1 MSKIYSH
8 GHNGFFD
15 KILIKKRKEMKEVII
30 QHLNNEKFSEALDI
44 GTTNDLENESSNY
57 LIKNLPNITLYR
69 SISNQKIENKFFSK
83 SLNKSILSEFSAI
96 EIQDFKS
103 ELVISNATIEHVGK
117 FENQIKMV
125 ENIIKLSK
133 KFFIIN
139 TPNRYHPLEFHTK
152 LPLIH
157 WLPKKIHRKLLS
169 LTGFTYSAKEE
180 NLNLLSKNELRI
192 LLNRF
197 DFIKYTILD
206 IKFFGFISN
215 YIVIG
220 KKIN

>member
-1 MSKIYSH
+1 MSQIYSH

-169 LTGFTYSAKEE
+169 LTGFTYCAKEE

-197 DFIKYTILD
+197 DFIEYTILN

>member
-1 MSKIYSH
+1 MSQIYSH

-192 LLNRF
+192 ILNRF
-197 DFIKYTILD
+197 DFIEYTILN